1 MDKTVLGG
9 VLSFVAEGI
18 IVFNERGEITQ
29 LNPHASLLLDYTTD
43 ELSGKHVDSALSVH
57 FDETPLALEETVFQ
71 TVFVSKKI
79 FSVPRGKTAYLQSK
93 SGRTFPVF
101 ISARSIGTE
110 STLQGVVVFR
120 DITTEKA
127 LENYKKNTA
136 ERLSTLTP
144 FLQRTATGD
153 FLSGVNVP
161 EKEDEF
167 TELFVGLKLMVDD
180 LREVEKQRERDQ
192 AEKIEAIKKTEE
204 ERRTLSE
211 QYSKELEKK
220 VEEKTKEL
228 SQSKLHIETIVENL
242 TSGLLEFDSEFTLLR
257 MNQAAEDLLG
267 ISRAEVIGKQI
278 TPKDIDKDRWQ
289 ALVQVSYPALAP
301 TAKKIRREATGL
313 NADVNELTIHHPL
326 ERELQVITAPIIDPS
341 TGERRGFVKGI
352 RDITR
357 EKMIARSK
365 SEFISIAAHQL
376 RTPLSAIKW
385 TIHMVINGDLG
396 PLNPSQVKLLTNG
409 YETNEKMIQLVNDL
423 LNVARI
429 EDGRFGYDFKQNDLL
444 KVITGVMGGVKHMS
458 TEKAVTVELVT
469 PPEGLGLFVFD
480 ANKTALALQNLVDNA
495 VKYTPAGGKVTVEIT
510 KQDQYVHVTVRDTGI
525 GVPQEQLSRLFT
537 KFFRAENALHMQTS
551 GSGLGL
557 YIVKNIILRHGG
569 KFDVQSKEGEGSVF
583 SVTLPTDEN
592 LIPKEETTGEEY

>member
-192 AEKIEAIKKTEE
+192 AEKIEAIKKTE
-204 ERRTLSE
+204 
-211 QYSKELEKK
+211 
-220 VEEKTKEL
+220 
-228 SQSKLHIETIVENL
+228 
-242 TSGLLEFDSEFTLLR
+242 
-257 MNQAAEDLLG
+257 
-267 ISRAEVIGKQI
+267 
-278 TPKDIDKDRWQ
+278 
-289 ALVQVSYPALAP
+289 
-301 TAKKIRREATGL
+301 
-313 NADVNELTIHHPL
+313 
-326 ERELQVITAPIIDPS
+326 
-341 TGERRGFVKGI
+341 
-352 RDITR
+352 
-357 EKMIARSK
+357 
-365 SEFISIAAHQL
+365 
-376 RTPLSAIKW
+376 
-385 TIHMVINGDLG
+385 
-396 PLNPSQVKLLTNG
+396 
-409 YETNEKMIQLVNDL
+409 
-423 LNVARI
+423 
-429 EDGRFGYDFKQNDLL
+429 
-444 KVITGVMGGVKHMS
+444 
-458 TEKAVTVELVT
+458 
-469 PPEGLGLFVFD
+469 
-480 ANKTALALQNLVDNA
+480 
-495 VKYTPAGGKVTVEIT
+495 
-510 KQDQYVHVTVRDTGI
+510 
-525 GVPQEQLSRLFT
+525 
-537 KFFRAENALHMQTS
+537 
-551 GSGLGL
+551 
-557 YIVKNIILRHGG
+557 
-569 KFDVQSKEGEGSVF
+569 
-583 SVTLPTDEN
+583 
-592 LIPKEETTGEEY
+592 